1 MKNNNHLLT
10 GLVIGGVAAGIAALL
25 TAPKSGEDLCGDIA
39 DTYNNIADKT
49 GQFTDEIK
57 HKSWHV
63 LHPGAT
69 CEICEPDNTIS
80 NFAVGALAGA
90 AIGAASAFLL
100 APKSGQGLRK
110 DIQET
115 YHDALDKGEDLKEGV
130 ENFIG
135 HLQSTISSGNKNHSS
150 KLGQII
156 DLASTG
162 FTIWQKLQKRK

>member
-25 TAPKSGEDLCGDIA
+25 TAPKSGEDLCCDIS
-39 DTYNNIADKT
+39 DTYNNLADKT
-49 GQFTDEIK
+49 GHFTDEIK

-63 LHPGAT
+63 LHPGAP
-69 CEICEPDNTIS
+69 CEICDPDTTAS
-80 NFAVGALAGA
+80 NFAIGALAGA
-90 AIGAASAFLL
+90 VLGAASAFLL
-100 APKSGQGLRK
+100 APKSGEKLRK

-115 YHDALDKGEDLKEGV
+115 YHDALDKGENLKDGV
-130 ENFIG
+130 EDFIG
-135 HLQSTISSGNKNHSS
+135 HLQSTLSPTGKHNSS

-156 DLASTG
+156 DLATTG

>member
-10 GLVIGGVAAGIAALL
+10 GLVLGGVAAGIAALL
-25 TAPKSGEDLCGDIA
+25 TAPKSGEDLCCDIA

-49 GQFTDEIK
+49 GQFTDEVK

-63 LHPGAT
+63 LHPGAH
-69 CEICEPDNTIS
+69 CEICEPDTTAS
-80 NFAVGALAGA
+80 NFAIGAIAGA
-90 AIGAASAFLL
+90 VLGAASAFLL

-115 YHDALDKGEDLKEGV
+115 YHDAVEKGEDLKEGV
-130 ENFIG
+130 EKFLGN
-135 HLQSTISSGNKNHSS
+135 LQSSFSSGNKHQSS
-150 KLGQII
+150 SLGQII